1 MGGGRAACI
10 AESKGRKRGRRMVS
24 DVEQGTPCMLGDA
37 MGGDSR
43 CICWLRTWP
52 VRGVCG
58 GRGGGERK
66 KVMAGM
72 GLL

>member
-1 MGGGRAACI
+1 
-10 AESKGRKRGRRMVS
+10 MVS

-37 MGGDSR
+37 MEATHVVYVGCGHG
-43 CICWLRTWP
+43 P
-52 VRGVCG
+52 CG
-58 GRGGGERK
+58 GYVAGGGGGERK